1 MLIPS
6 VAIVGVWHKKSLH
19 RELCYALHQR
29 KGVGMKTCAL
39 RVMSILLLIGL
50 FIGCTSGGFEIGPGG
65 PNLHLEFSKEASQAE
80 PEMVEEEEEASPT
93 QTVKGERPSLA
104 AWDQNPEAFTHI
116 IGDRVT
122 LELPPNGFEGSI
134 WGLGEYTTD
143 SSIGTAAVHMGLI
156 TFQKGGAVT
165 IEITDGRTHYGGL
178 LRNGVVSSS
187 YESWPLSFVFV
198 DEQGRHITLEATGGV
213 SIEWSTS
220 IRELGLETA
229 ERMKVT
235 LPAGGIEKEVW
246 GSDPYTGDTPIG
258 SAAVHKGLLTFAGG
272 GTVTVEMLPMRS
284 FFGGSERNGIASQE
298 YDAPNDAFTFVR

>member
-1 MLIPS
+1 MCIEGDEHS
-6 VAIVGVWHKKSLH
+6 
-19 RELCYALHQR
+19 
-29 KGVGMKTCAL
+29 
-39 RVMSILLLIGL
+39 LLIGL
-50 FIGCTSGGFEIGPGG
+50 LIGCTSGGFEIGPGG
-65 PNLHLEFSKEASQAE
+65 PNLHLEFSKEASQDE

-178 LRNGVVSSS
+178 LRNGVVSSR
-187 YESWPLSFVFV
+187 YESWPLSVVFV
-198 DEQGRHITLEATGGV
+198 MSRVVTSPWRQRWSFDRVVHFHPRARTGN
-213 SIEWSTS
+213 
-220 IRELGLETA
+220 R
-229 ERMKVT
+229 
-235 LPAGGIEKEVW
+235 
-246 GSDPYTGDTPIG
+246 
-258 SAAVHKGLLTFAGG
+258 
-272 GTVTVEMLPMRS
+272 
-284 FFGGSERNGIASQE
+284 
-298 YDAPNDAFTFVR
+298 